1 MQLEDYFD
9 FLAPNDIRLK
19 GHRIGIETVLY
30 DYIHRGRTPEQIV
43 ASYPSLTLEEVHATI
58 VYYLHNQTNV
68 SRYLAEW
75 LEYGDRMRAEEAR
88 NPTPAIL
95 RLRQVRAERVLA
107 EQRAKYDVGQS

>member
-30 DYIHRGRTPEQIV
+30 DYIHRGRTPEQII

-58 VYYLHNQTNV
+58 VYYLHNQTTV

-75 LEYGDRMRAEEAR
+75 LEYGNRMRAEEER

>member
-58 VYYLHNQTNV
+58 VYYLHNQANV

-107 EQRAKYDVGQS
+107 EQRAKYDAGQS